1 MENAH
6 QDDIEQ
12 LNSFLRGE
20 LSAVETYRQA
30 IEKLDDEPAIRTAL
44 QENQRSH
51 ATRVGALEAEIRRLG
66 GEPSADSGAWGSFVK
81 LLEGGAKLFGDDAA
95 LSVLEEGEEHGLNDY
110 QRDLDELTPGV
121 RQFVET
127 RLLPE
132 QRRTRGRLEVIE
144 ETV

>member
-1 MENAH
+1 MDNRPN
-6 QDDIEQ
+6 DDIEQ

-30 IEKLDDEPAIRTAL
+30 IAKLDDEPTIRTAL
-44 QENQRSH
+44 EEIERSH
-51 ATRVGALEAEIRRLG
+51 ASRVTELGAEIRKLG
-66 GEPSADSGAWGSFVK
+66 GEPSTDSGAWGSFVK
-81 LLEGGAKLFGDDAA
+81 ALEGGAKLFGDDAA

-110 QRDLDELTPGV
+110 QRDLDDLTPGV

-132 QRRTRGRLEVIE
+132 QRRTRARLESIE
-144 ETV
+144 EAG